1 MSFYIQ
7 IGAGGGDLDEISNF
21 KDGFTNFLKKRGVK
35 KDDKILI
42 VEANP
47 LNLDRLK
54 ECWKDFKNLKILN
67 LAIVDKRFDDE
78 NIKIYYT
85 EDDKPC
91 YQVSSIF
98 KEHLIKHYPNSKI
111 LTKTVQSKKINDFLI
126 DETKKKPI
134 EYLAIDTEG
143 LDFDLVMDIDFDI
156 FEIKNISIEFLHLN
170 KKCKKQLIHKLIEKG
185 YSYYGNG
192 FDVRGYDFMFTKKMN
207 FFLKIKTKYFI
218 NIF

>member
-126 DETKKKPI
+126 DETKKKR
-134 EYLAIDTEG
+134 
-143 LDFDLVMDIDFDI
+143 
-156 FEIKNISIEFLHLN
+156 
-170 KKCKKQLIHKLIEKG
+170 

-207 FFLKIKTKYFI
+207 FFLKIKTKYFMPKI
-218 NIF
+218 SNKMTYD